1 MSESMQPVESAPLS
15 VEAAISSLTETPVE
29 HEEAPVEAGEAPE
42 PEPEI
47 EADPTAEDDASE
59 PDEAADGVEDE
70 EPAEAAAPVEA
81 PVYWTQDAKAK
92 FAELPPELQAV
103 VLSQEG
109 PREAAAAKAKQ
120 EAAEYRA
127 QADQEVAKVHT
138 LAEQLNQFLPKA
150 LESFKGKWDGI
161 DWEAWVDQDPEAAL
175 KAKFAYDADQATM
188 AQLQAATQEAE
199 TQAHVAF
206 LKAEAAKL
214 PDLAPD
220 LADPE
225 KGPERRTKVA
235 QHLLSMGIAP
245 EALKTISAAEMA
257 IAYDAYLYRQ
267 AKAGLT
273 AAPKPKPA
281 PVKPVVKPAAA
292 ALPQNRTTQAAN
304 RFAQTRSVDDAIA
317 VLLARG

>member
-161 DWEAWVDQDPEAAL
+161 DWEAWVDQDPAAAL

-214 PDLAPD
+214 PELAPD
-220 LADPE
+220 LADPV

-267 AKAGLT
+267 AKAGL
-273 AAPKPKPA
+273 AATPKTKPA

-292 ALPQNRTTQAAN
+292 AAPQNRTSQAAN
-304 RFAQTRSVDDAIA
+304 RFAQTRSVDDAVA
-317 VLLARG
+317 LLLSRG

>member
-15 VEAAISSLTETPVE
+15 VEAAISSLTEAPVE
-29 HEEAPVEAGEAPE
+29 HEEAPVAAEEAPE

-47 EADPTAEDDASE
+47 EAAPTAEDDASE
-59 PDEAADGVEDE
+59 PDEAADGVEATDE
-70 EPAEAAAPVEA
+70 TEAAAPLDA

>member
-127 QADQEVAKVHT
+127 QADQEVSKVHT
-138 LAEQLNQFLPKA
+138 LAEQLNEFLPKA

-220 LADPE
+220 LADPV

>member
-15 VEAAISSLTETPVE
+15 VEAAISSLVDAPET
-29 HEEAPVEAGEAPE
+29 HDEAPVEVEATSE
-42 PEPEI
+42 AEPEI
-47 EADPTAEDDASE
+47 EAAPTAEDDAGE
-59 PDEAADGVEDE
+59 PVVDDDSVEATEA
-70 EPAEAAAPVEA
+70 AEAAAPLDA
-81 PVYWTQDAKAK
+81 PLYWTQDAKAK

-109 PREAAAAKAKQ
+109 PREAAAARAKQ

-127 QADQEVAKVHT
+127 QADQEVSKVHT
-138 LAEQLNQFLPKA
+138 LAEQLNEFLPKA

-161 DWEAWVDQDPEAAL
+161 DWEAWVEQDPEAAL
-175 KAKFAYDADQATM
+175 KAKFAYDADQANLSK
-188 AQLQAATQEAE
+188 LQAATQEAQD
-199 TQAHVAF
+199 QAHVAF

-214 PDLAPD
+214 PELAPD
-220 LADPE
+220 LADPV

-267 AKAGLT
+267 AKAGL
-273 AAPKPKPA
+273 AATPKTKPA

-292 ALPQNRTTQAAN
+292 AAPQNRTSQAAN
-304 RFAQTRSVDDAIA
+304 RFAQTRSVDDAVA
-317 VLLARG
+317 LLLSRG

>member
-1 MSESMQPVESAPLS
+1 MQPVESAPLS

>member
-15 VEAAISSLTETPVE
+15 VEAAISSLTETPQA
-29 HEEAPVEAGEAPE
+29 HDEAPVEAGEAPE

-47 EADPTAEDDASE
+47 EAAPTAEDDASE
-59 PDEAADGVEDE
+59 PDEAADGAEDE

-81 PVYWTQDAKAK
+81 PVYWSQDAKAK

-103 VLSQEG
+103 VLAQEG

-120 EAAEYRA
+120 DAADYRA
-127 QADQEVAKVHT
+127 QADQEVFKVHK
-138 LAEQLNQFLPKA
+138 LAEQLNDFLPKA
-150 LESFKGKWDGI
+150 LESFRGKWDGI
-161 DWEAWVDQDPEAAL
+161 DWEAWVEQDPEAAL
-175 KAKFAYDADQATM
+175 KAKFAFDADQATLGK
-188 AQLQAATQEAE
+188 LQAATQEADD
-199 TQAHVAF
+199 QAHVAF

-214 PDLAPD
+214 PELAPD
-220 LADPE
+220 LADPVA
-225 KGPERRTKVA
+225 GPERRTKVA

-273 AAPKPKPA
+273 AVPKPKPTPA
-281 PVKPVVKPAAA
+281 KPVVRPAAA
-292 ALPQNRTTQAAN
+292 APPQNRTTNAAN

-317 VLLARG
+317 VLLSRG